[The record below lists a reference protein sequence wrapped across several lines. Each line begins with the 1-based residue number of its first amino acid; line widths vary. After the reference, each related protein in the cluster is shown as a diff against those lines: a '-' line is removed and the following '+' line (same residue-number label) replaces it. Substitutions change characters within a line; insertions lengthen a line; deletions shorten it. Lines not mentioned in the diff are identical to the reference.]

1 MTARLRPSQRADVA
15 ALIGGVGAASIGIV
29 MLHAGG
35 APTSYAIANAAAAGA
50 GLLLAALLLRIPRR
64 AEGPLALA
72 AALALLA
79 TASWGT
85 EIEGVRRWVA
95 LPGAIQVQPALMLLP
110 LLLAMYARRAGDL
123 WHAAAMLLAAV
134 AIATQPD
141 RSMAI
146 AMALVAVAMWL
157 TSRTR
162 ITLLVLGAAALSLV
176 ATWARPDPLA
186 GVTFVEWVIADGWQA
201 GPVRGAILSLGAL
214 AMIAPLLALPAAS
227 AEQRRAIIAFAL
239 CWGGL
244 MLASLIGPYP
254 TPLLGY
260 GASGIIGYFVSLI
273 ALRQSAPATK
283 VD

>member
-1 MTARLRPSQRADVA
+1 MTARLRPWQRADVA
-15 ALIGGVGAASIGIV
+15 ALIGGAGAATIGIV
-29 MLHAGG
+29 TLHTGG
-35 APTSYAIANAAAAGA
+35 APTSYAIVNAAAVGA
-50 GLLLAALLLRIPRR
+50 GLLFAALLFRIPRR
-64 AEGPLALA
+64 AEGPLALT

-79 TASWGT
+79 TALWGM
-85 EIEGVRRWVA
+85 EIEGVRRWA
-95 LPGAIQVQPALMLLP
+95 TLPGAIQVQPALLLLP
-110 LLLAMYARRAGDL
+110 LLLAMHARRAGDL
-123 WHAAAMLLAAV
+123 WHAAAMLVAAV
-134 AIATQPD
+134 AIAAQPD

-146 AMALVAVAMWL
+146 ALVLVAVAMWL
-157 TSRTR
+157 ADRTR
-162 ITLLVLGAAALSLV
+162 MTLLVLCVAALSLV

-201 GPVRGAILSLGAL
+201 GPMRGAILSLGAL
-214 AMIAPLLALPAAS
+214 AMLAPLLALPAAS

-244 MLASLIGPYP
+244 TLASLIGPYP